1 MRCGSP
7 AKTFSF
13 DVSLTFPMKGSCENR
28 RNTNEHSLTGRR
40 CSAGVLKRTGKVGRY
55 EESNMRI
62 CTTLAVLSLAFGSSA
77 WAAETWQQEIAS
89 GLGKPGTEMPGGIY
103 RVGLPRTDLK
113 VTLDGVE
120 IKPALALG
128 SWLAFRSMGNEVMV
142 MGDLV
147 LTADEVNPVLKRLE
161 DGGVEITALHNH
173 LLRAS
178 PSTMYMHVYGH
189 GIPSKLA
196 TTLREALGAS
206 KTPFGAETAGIPADA
221 ATQAATTGSTDQR
234 LDLDT
239 AALDQALGRK
249 GKVNG
254 GVYQVS
260 VSRAEIPKDA
270 GMEVPEAMG
279 SAIVINFQPTGM
291 GKAAI
296 TGDFVLTADEVNPVV
311 RALRS
316 NGIEVTALHNHMLN
330 DEPRLFFM
338 HFWANDDAGKLAQGL
353 KEALE
358 SVKIAAQGR

>member
-1 MRCGSP
+1 
-7 AKTFSF
+7 
-13 DVSLTFPMKGSCENR
+13 
-28 RNTNEHSLTGRR
+28 
-40 CSAGVLKRTGKVGRY
+40 
-55 EESNMRI
+55 MRI

-77 WAAETWQQEIAS
+77 WAAETWHQEIAS

-113 VTLDGVE
+113 VMLDGVE

-147 LTADEVNPVLKRLE
+147 LAEDEVNPVLKRLE

-178 PSTMYMHVYGH
+178 PSTMYMHVHGH
-189 GIPSKLA
+189 GAPSKLA

-206 KTPFGAETAGIPADA
+206 RTPFGGETAGIPADA
-221 ATQAATTGSTDQR
+221 ATQASTTGATEQK

-239 AALDQALGRK
+239 VAIDQALGRK

-254 GVYQVS
+254 GVYQIS
-260 VSRAEIPKDA
+260 VSRAEMPKDA

-279 SAIVINFQPTGM
+279 SAIAINFQPTGS

-296 TGDFVLTADEVNPVV
+296 TGDFVLTADEINPVIK
-311 RALRS
+311 ALQA
-316 NGIEVTALHNHMLN
+316 NGIEVTAVHNHMLN

-338 HFWANDDAGKLAQGL
+338 HFWANDDVEKLAKGL
-353 KEALE
+353 RAALDQ
-358 SVKIAAQGR
+358 VKVARG